1 MTQMSDLFY
10 DAYSIDYP
18 IIDSDA
24 HVNEPPDLWQD
35 RVPAKWK
42 ARAPKVLQTDEG
54 DIWSFDDGRE
64 KWPMGLTATAGL
76 SFFQFSPLAKA
87 AIERCAPLRST
98 PRRVSAKWTP
108 MGSMRR
114 CCIRA

>member
-1 MTQMSDLFY
+1 MSELFY

-42 ARAPKVLQTDEG
+42 ARAPKVLHTEDG
-54 DIWSFDDGRE
+54 DVWSFDEGRD
-64 KWPMGLTATAGL
+64 KWPVGLTATAGL
-76 SFFQFSPLAKA
+76 SFFSVQPDA
-87 AIERCAPLRST
+87 
-98 PRRVSAKWTP
+98 RRRLSRNAS
-108 MGSMRR
+108 GFF
-114 CCIRA
+114 